1 MSAGGSEPE
10 SVRGVAARGHEFATA
25 RRAGTARRLGLTDC
39 ASRAARQAGRACV
52 VPASEHG
59 AVRARSRAPGSRSM
73 GMVARTPVGAA
84 ARVSVSACACAGWY
98 AVMARIS
105 MCIAC
110 LVPIICD
117 QVPTTYATV
126 YCAAR
131 DTLQLS
137 RSSSRSV
144 SAHDRLARDAGSHFL
159 TVVS

>member
-39 ASRAARQAGRACV
+39 ASRAARQAGRAGA

-73 GMVARTPVGAA
+73 GMVARTPMGAA
-84 ARVSVSACACAGWY
+84 ARVSVSACAGWY

-117 QVPTTYATV
+117 QVLTR
-126 YCAAR
+126 AAR
-131 DTLQLS
+131 GMRQFIAQ
-137 RSSSRSV
+137 
-144 SAHDRLARDAGSHFL
+144 SALHYSCRGRRRGRCPL
-159 TVVS
+159 TTGLRASPDPNS